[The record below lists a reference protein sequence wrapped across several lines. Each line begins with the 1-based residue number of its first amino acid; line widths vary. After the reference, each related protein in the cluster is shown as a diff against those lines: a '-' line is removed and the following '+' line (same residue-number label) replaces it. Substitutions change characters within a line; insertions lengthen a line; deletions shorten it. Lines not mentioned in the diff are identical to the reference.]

1 MTTIPFGQLIA
12 EAEAEGFSNELLPIN
27 EYDCEVAG
35 TTAGTSQGGKPQIG
49 VRFKVLVGPYA
60 GKSFWDNL
68 TLTADNPK
76 AVAVFLRKMGQLG
89 VSTDFIKTQTS
100 VEVLAGA
107 IQVGKQY
114 KVTHGHREFNGKT
127 YADVKKVTPL
137 DVAIAAAPAVAAAPV
152 AAPVA
157 APAPVAVAA
166 APAPVAPAPAAVAPA
181 AVAVPEPAAVVA
193 APVAAVAAPAVVAP
207 PAVAF

>member
-12 EAEAEGFSNELLPIN
+12 EAEAEGFSNEVLPIG
-27 EYDCEVAG
+27 EYDVEVAG
-35 TTAGTSQGGKPQIG
+35 ANAGTSQGGKPQIG
-49 VRFKVLVGPYA
+49 VRFKVLAGPYA

-68 TLTADNPK
+68 TLTTDNPK

-114 KVTHGHREFNGKT
+114 HVVHGHRAYNGKT
-127 YADVKKVTPL
+127 YADIKSIKALETAV
-137 DVAIAAAPAVAAAPV
+137 AAAPAVAAPV
-152 AAPVA
+152 AV
-157 APAPVAVAA
+157 APVAVAA
-166 APAPVAPAPAAVAPA
+166 APAPVAVA
-181 AVAVPEPAAVVA
+181 EPVAVVA
-193 APVAAVAAPAVVAP
+193 AAVAPAVVAP